1 MDGKLWII
9 GDSFTMRDTNR
20 YGENSWVEICS
31 KAFRDGNYYVSSM
44 GSRDIQT
51 VFDIFLQNL
60 HKIKPNDFVI
70 LMLPTLTRFRLPL
83 ANPYVDCA
91 YTSDIS
97 SDGTPIQTNFNS
109 MLGDRMYTGLKNTI
123 TFDNLTNEK
132 ELEWPLNQVDPKI
145 FVPNDDMRC
154 PNLADIMHLI
164 NSSKVMTDNWN
175 SILKSIKSYVQ
186 FKLLCYSW
194 TNELDPLVVNTKDV
208 ITDRLGV
215 WETLKGVWNKTNGE
229 QGDKNDLHW
238 SEDMNIRF
246 AEDVI
251 KSYPHYFNYGTKI
264 I

>member
-31 KAFRDGNYYVSSM
+31 KAFKDGNYYVSSM

-91 YTSDIS
+91 YTSNIT
-97 SDGTPIQTNFNS
+97 SDGTPIQTPFNS
-109 MLGDRMYTGLKNTI
+109 MIGDRMYTGLKNTI
-123 TFDNLTNEK
+123 TSNNLTNEK
-132 ELEWPLNQVDPKI
+132 ELEWPLNQIDPKI
-145 FVPNDDMRC
+145 FEPNGDINS

-164 NSSKVMTDNWN
+164 NSSKVMTNNWN
-175 SILKSIKSYVQ
+175 SILKSIKSYAQ

-194 TNELDPLVVNTKDV
+194 TNELDPLVVNTRDT

-215 WETLKGVWNKTNGE
+215 WETLKGVWNKTNGKM
-229 QGDKNDLHW
+229 GDKSDLHW

-246 AEDVI
+246 AEDII
-251 KSYPHYFNYGTKI
+251 KSYPHYFNYVSKTF
-264 I
+264 